1 MKLVL
6 CIAFLTRPGSWWPC
20 RGVHC
25 PPGAATR
32 WWHRWTPG
40 PNRQHCLGSTWV
52 ILSRLSPYQE
62 GYNFQVI
69 EEFVTGRQ
77 LTALCSR
84 AGSQQMLGLLTA
96 KPFGPPNGSG
106 IWLSSSVSEGHRGG
120 GSPAQTQKAA
130 HTVCSLGIFTTPNVP
145 WEGGTASLPG
155 AEGTLLGTL
164 VLSPGP
170 WGCHQRGPTAPCSDT
185 RVQASH
191 QMAPATLA
199 GWWL

>member
-6 CIAFLTRPGSWWPC
+6 CIAFLTRPGSWRPC
-20 RGVHC
+20 RGARC

-84 AGSQQMLGLLTA
+84 AGSQQILGLLMA
-96 KPFGPPNGSG
+96 KPFGPPNDSD
-106 IWLSSSVSEGHRGG
+106 IWLSSSVSEGRAMKNIEGWEPSTNPKSSTHSVLCGDFYYTQCALGRGHG
-120 GSPAQTQKAA
+120 IAA
-130 HTVCSLGIFTTPNVP
+130 WC
-145 WEGGTASLPG
+145 
-155 AEGTLLGTL
+155 
-164 VLSPGP
+164 
-170 WGCHQRGPTAPCSDT
+170 
-185 RVQASH
+185 
-191 QMAPATLA
+191 
-199 GWWL
+199 

>member
-6 CIAFLTRPGSWWPC
+6 CIAFLTRPGSWRPC
-20 RGVHC
+20 RGARC

-84 AGSQQMLGLLTA
+84 AGSQQILGLLMA
-96 KPFGPPNGSG
+96 KPFGPPNDSD
-106 IWLSSSVSEGHRGG
+106 IWLSSSVSEGRAMKNIEGWEPKPEKQHIRCALWGFLLHPMYLGKGAWHR
-120 GSPAQTQKAA
+120 
-130 HTVCSLGIFTTPNVP
+130 C
-145 WEGGTASLPG
+145 
-155 AEGTLLGTL
+155 L
-164 VLSPGP
+164 VL
-170 WGCHQRGPTAPCSDT
+170 RAPCWGHRSPVLGLGAVT
-185 RVQASH
+185 SV
-191 QMAPATLA
+191 
-199 GWWL
+199 G